1 MTTYQE
7 LAEEMIGQMEAQLQ
21 SISLEGIN
29 KTNRVI
35 FARKLHENLVV
46 VGFEDEKSKRFI
58 FNMDINLS
66 EDIPLETVSYLAHK
80 YANIIAKIHSIYSED
95 EFLSEWMMNQSFSS
109 EMEW

>member
-1 MTTYQE
+1 MTTHQE

-21 SISLEGIN
+21 SISLEDIN

-35 FARKLHENLVV
+35 FARELHENLVV
-46 VGFEDEKSKRFI
+46 AGFEDEQAKRFI

-80 YANIIAKIHSIYSED
+80 YANIIAKINSINSED
-95 EFLSEWMMNQSFSS
+95 EFLSEWTMNSS
-109 EMEW
+109 PSIEM

>member
-35 FARKLHENLVV
+35 FARELHENLVV
-46 VGFEDEKSKRFI
+46 AGFEDEQAKRFI

-80 YANIIAKIHSIYSED
+80 YVNIIAKIHSISSED
-95 EFLSEWMMNQSFSS
+95 EFLSEWMMSRSLS
-109 EMEW
+109 IEME